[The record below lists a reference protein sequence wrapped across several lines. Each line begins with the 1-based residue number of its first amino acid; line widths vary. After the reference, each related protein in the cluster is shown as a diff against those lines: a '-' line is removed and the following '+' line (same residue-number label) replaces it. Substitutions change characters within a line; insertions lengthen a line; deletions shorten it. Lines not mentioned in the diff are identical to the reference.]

1 VDDDLSVEKD
11 VRLAASLPG
20 MPDTGIAAGVAQSDP
35 YIGSLSDPC
44 LERREVG
51 ERVLPASE
59 GPQYDAF
66 LVGTVYL
73 DMIFSGLGG
82 APEPG
87 VEVLAKG
94 LGSAPGGIANL
105 AIAMSRLG
113 LKVGLDAAFGD
124 DLFGAYL
131 WRTIAEQEQVDLRFS
146 QRVIG
151 WPSPVTVSLG
161 FGRDRT
167 MLTYAEPPPTAGDPS
182 ARAIPQ
188 ARTYFMDLA
197 QDSPE
202 WVTKMRAAGATV
214 FADVGWDPAESW
226 SRLLLDRLELV
237 DVFLPNA
244 GEAMAYTGTASAEEA
259 AEALAAH
266 VPLVIVKMGRSGA
279 IAVDRSSGQRVWEP
293 ALSGVEALDPTGAG
307 DVFDAAFVFAT
318 ISGWALPE
326 RLRFANLCAGLS
338 VRHFSGSLGAPCW
351 HEISEWFATA
361 GLSPAYSFISALLRT
376 PAIADRVRA
385 MPTVPA
391 IKLQEEGTNE
401 AR

>member
-1 VDDDLSVEKD
+1 VDDDSFVEKEIR
-11 VRLAASLPG
+11 VVASPPG
-20 MPDTGIAAGVAQSDP
+20 ISVTGIAEDAAQSDP
-35 YIGSLSDPC
+35 YIGSLPDPC

-59 GPQYDAF
+59 GPQYDTF
-66 LVGTVYL
+66 LAGTVYL
-73 DMIFSGLGG
+73 DMIFSGLEG
-82 APEPG
+82 APKPG

-94 LGSAPGGIANL
+94 LGTAPGGIANL

-146 QRVIG
+146 RRVIG

-167 MLTYAEPPPTAGDPS
+167 MLTYAEPPPTAGDPP
-182 ARAIPQ
+182 ARAMPQ

-202 WVTKMRAAGATV
+202 WVAKMRAAGATV
-214 FADVGWDPAESW
+214 FADVGWDPTESW

-237 DVFLPNA
+237 DVFMPNA
-244 GEAMAYTGTASAEEA
+244 AEAMAYTRTTSAEEA

-266 VPLVIVKMGRSGA
+266 VPLVVVKMGRSGA

-293 ALSGVEALDPTGAG
+293 SLSVEALDPTGAG

-351 HEISEWFATA
+351 HEISEWFAIA